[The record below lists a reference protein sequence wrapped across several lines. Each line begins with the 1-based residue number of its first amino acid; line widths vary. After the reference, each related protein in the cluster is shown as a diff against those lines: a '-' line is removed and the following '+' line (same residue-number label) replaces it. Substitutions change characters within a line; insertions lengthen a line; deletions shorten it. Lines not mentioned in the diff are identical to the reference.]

1 MDFLKNKQG
10 FCPQQHL
17 LWGFSAIVKA
27 LVQTNLFWLL
37 EASQKRISC
46 EASPTKE
53 TGQLKNIAPAMKSDT
68 RTFVPLS
75 CCYWSFLFVPSF
87 SYEVFVSVSL
97 FFAFLPDASTVRILE
112 VSQLNFS
119 GDTGRLGLE
128 RVIPW
133 FLRNGH
139 TGISGV
145 PTTDSRLCF
154 STFCF
159 LKFAE
164 RIWRFPPLTL
174 QTAIP
179 TNLMV
184 ETILV
189 IFSVHVLEFSL
200 IVAQPRACPKCHRL
214 PAVALAN

>member
-1 MDFLKNKQG
+1 MRGFPNKRNRTVEKHCTCHEKSHSNFCASFLLLLVLSVCS
-10 FCPQQHL
+10 FFL
-17 LWGFSAIVKA
+17 LWSLRICFS
-27 LVQTNLFWLL
+27 LL
-37 EASQKRISC
+37 CIS
-46 EASPTKE
+46 S
-53 TGQLKNIAPAMKSDT
+53 S
-68 RTFVPLS
+68 
-75 CCYWSFLFVPSF
+75 
-87 SYEVFVSVSL
+87 
-97 FFAFLPDASTVRILE
+97 STVRILE

-184 ETILV
+184 KTILV